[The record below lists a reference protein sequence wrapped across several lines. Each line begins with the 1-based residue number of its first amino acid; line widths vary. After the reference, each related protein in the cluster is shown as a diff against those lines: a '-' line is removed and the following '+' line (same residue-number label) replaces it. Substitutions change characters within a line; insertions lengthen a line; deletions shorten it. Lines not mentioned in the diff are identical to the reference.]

1 MLCLYNNADR
11 HRRIFAGRHATN
23 AHLGEITAR
32 RCAPG
37 RQFVHIFVWEGR
49 GRAAGGGRRLRAG
62 AGPGPGGGGLR
73 AAGPGPGGGR
83 AAAGCGQRRLPT
95 DGDADGG
102 RTRPTDRSDRLMGA
116 AAGCGWVGLRLLAGG
131 GLRAAP
137 AAVADGRRRTAGVL
151 AGRQVIVV
159 LTPPTA
165 CPRCTR
171 AYEIWQ

>member
-1 MLCLYNNADR
+1 MFIQQRGSPSAD
-11 HRRIFAGRHATN
+11 I
-23 AHLGEITAR
+23 
-32 RCAPG
+32 C
-37 RQFVHIFVWEGR
+37 
-49 GRAAGGGRRLRAG
+49 RAACNECTSGRNHRAQVCARLTIRSHFCVGGAGSSCGRRLRAG
-62 AGPGPGGGGLR
+62 AGPGPGGSCQR

-116 AAGCGWVGLRLLAGG
+116 AAGCGWVGLRLPAGG